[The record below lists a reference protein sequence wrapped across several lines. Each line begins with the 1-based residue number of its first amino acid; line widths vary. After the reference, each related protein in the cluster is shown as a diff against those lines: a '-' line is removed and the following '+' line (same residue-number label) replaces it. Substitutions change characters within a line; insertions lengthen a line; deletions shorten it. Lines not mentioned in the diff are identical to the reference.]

1 MEMTWKQVCDAA
13 KINESTGRFYKEK
26 FKQYFSHSGVGR
38 HKKYSQESIAQL
50 LLIAELYG
58 KGLDASQV
66 MCALEAQYGIP
77 ISSQD
82 KSSST
87 YAVQQ
92 SALLDNSSTYAVQQE
107 EFVAAIRQVFQE
119 ELAKRDELI
128 IELQKELTS
137 VKDIVVSMEQ
147 KAEEFARTATDSD
160 REVMEEIRK
169 VQAVQQQQN
178 SRAWW
183 KRLFGR

>member
-13 KINESTGRFYKEK
+13 KLNESTGRFYKEK

-38 HKKYSQESIAQL
+38 HKKYSKESIAQL

-82 KSSST
+82 ES
-87 YAVQQ
+87 
-92 SALLDNSSTYAVQQE
+92 SSTYAVQQE

-137 VKDIVVSMEQ
+137 VKDTVVSMEQ
-147 KAEEFARTATDSD
+147 KAEEFTRTATDRD

>member
-1 MEMTWKQVCDAA
+1 MTWKQVCDAA
-13 KINESTGRFYKEK
+13 KLNESTGRFYKEK

-82 KSSST
+82 ES
-87 YAVQQ
+87 
-92 SALLDNSSTYAVQQE
+92 SSTYAVQQE

-137 VKDIVVSMEQ
+137 VKDTVVSMEQ
-147 KAEEFARTATDSD
+147 KAEEFTRTATDRD